1 MRTALQYV
9 IEPIKDI
16 EEILSLLDMFG
27 DWLIEK
33 VEDYLKNIQT

>member
-1 MRTALQYV
+1 MRKALQYV

-16 EEILSLLDMFG
+16 EEILAFLNTFG

-33 VEDYLKNIQT
+33 AEDPLKNIQF